1 MRMHSMIAG
10 LIAWSCCVS
19 GLILPVEAQYSG
31 SMASADGSG
40 QPAGPVLRDPVLPA
54 PPTASVHEGG
64 ATTAKPSTT
73 SSSTTTVQQ
82 QVTTPTSQA
91 TTTVTQTTSTV
102 QQATTP
108 TAQPAATTVK
118 SKKYKRERHRWDF
131 RTARRLAKD
140 HWLDKAVEANPALVE
155 GICSHYT
162 AALILAKHPRLGE
175 VAQWDHYTCRRLT
188 KWKTVAR
195 ILAKNG
201 ECYKVVAL
209 DPEGVYRAVRRDK
222 MFAKLLTTNPM
233 YDQMIYDNPD
243 LGRLMATFM

>member
-1 MRMHSMIAG
+1 MRMHSIVAG
-10 LIAWSCCVS
+10 LIACSCWVS
-19 GLILPVEAQYSG
+19 GLVLPVEAQYS
-31 SMASADGSG
+31 ASSPAADGSA
-40 QPAGPVLRDPVLPA
+40 QPAGPVLRDPVLPV

-64 ATTAKPSTT
+64 ATTAKPATTSTT
-73 SSSTTTVQQ
+73 TTTVQQ
-82 QVTTPTSQA
+82 QVTTPTTQS
-91 TTTVTQTTSTV
+91 TTTVTQTQSTT
-102 QQATTP
+102 AP
-108 TAQPAATTVK
+108 AAQPVTATVK
-118 SKKYKRERHRWDF
+118 GKKYKRERHRWDF

-140 HWLDKAVEANPALVE
+140 HWLDKAVEADPALVE

-162 AALILAKHPRLGE
+162 AALILARHPRLGE
-175 VAQWDHYTCRRLT
+175 IAQWDHYTCRRLT

-233 YDQMIYDNPD
+233 YDQMVYDNPD
-243 LGRLMATFM
+243 LGKLMATFM